1 MAFKVVLVDFWV
13 GCWITLWFIGYGG
26 AVAIYV
32 HKIVHPA
39 DKVVVRWWLG
49 WRERWCRWLGSRG
62 NHSLVSRRFGG
73 WGGGFGGGQI
83 NGQSD
88 HVVAEGKGK

>member
-1 MAFKVVLVDFWV
+1 MGRLLDNVVVYW
-13 GCWITLWFIGYGG
+13 LWWC
-26 AVAIYV
+26 VAIYV

-39 DKVVVRWWLG
+39 DRVVVRWWLG
-49 WRERWCRWLGSRG
+49 WRERWCQWLGSRG